1 MTRNERRRRRD
12 ERDEQGQRKREGHEW
27 ITRMYSRIRG
37 KDFPLAGYRGCP
49 LTMNEKSGNE
59 NDIVTRL
66 EITIISMGRKKS
78 EWEELLEHLCFNFI
92 IISAFPAG
100 DDEADERISRGWR
113 AKRPVKVIFPAC
125 LFFMLQWEGKR
136 ETFDEEEGGG
146 RSSGQGWW
154 WWVCCCSCCF
164 NRWWDEFLSF
174 LLFFPHH
181 LPQVLSHLTLPSVFL
196 FLSSLISIIIIMQ
209 VVLHR
214 QCLSLLFF
222 LLTNESLFPLQ
233 PKFRGQREKTFLSW
247 IRMKKWRRRSTKRG
261 RWRHLLANHVLWCMR
276 NLE

>member
-113 AKRPVKVIFPAC
+113 AKRPVKVIFPLPAC
-125 LFFMLQWEGKR
+125 FSCFNEKEREKHLTKKR
-136 ETFDEEEGGG
+136 EEEDHQD
-146 RSSGQGWW
+146 RDDD
-154 WWVCCCSCCF
+154 
-164 NRWWDEFLSF
+164 DEFVVAVVASTDDEMSFSLSF
-174 LLFFPHH
+174 CF
-181 LPQVLSHLTLPSVFL
+181 
-196 FLSSLISIIIIMQ
+196 SLIICPRFCRI
-209 VVLHR
+209 
-214 QCLSLLFF
+214 
-222 LLTNESLFPLQ
+222 SLFPLFFFFF
-233 PKFRGQREKTFLSW
+233 PLSSRSSSSCRLYSIVSVFLSCFFCWRMSRSFLCNPSFEDNERKLFSPEYEWRNEGDEARRGVDEDTFLRTTCSDAW
-247 IRMKKWRRRSTKRG
+247 EI
-261 RWRHLLANHVLWCMR
+261 
-276 NLE
+276 